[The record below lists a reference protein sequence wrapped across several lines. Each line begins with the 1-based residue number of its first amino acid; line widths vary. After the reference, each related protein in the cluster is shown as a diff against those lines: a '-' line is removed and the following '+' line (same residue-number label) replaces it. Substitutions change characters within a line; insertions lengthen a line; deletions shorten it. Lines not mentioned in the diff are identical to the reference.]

1 MKHLLILLCSLLFLT
16 ISKQAYAQD
25 DIHYGAEETF
35 QYWAGAAPWEGIEVL
50 NGQYWSSAHWSK
62 EYILY
67 MEVNVPVKM
76 ALDFIKD
83 NRLKITADE
92 VKFPEDAPDWFQP
105 LSSFKE
111 YEAGSQGSKYFINTA
126 TGHMF
131 IYEVQL

>member
-1 MKHLLILLCSLLFLT
+1 MQNLIIVLCFLLALS
-16 ISKQAYAQD
+16 ISEQSYGQI
-25 DIHYGAEETF
+25 DIHYGAEKTF
-35 QYWAGAAPWEGIEVL
+35 EYWAGSAPWEGIEVL

-67 MEVNVPVKM
+67 MEVTVPVKM
-76 ALDFIKD
+76 ALDFIED
-83 NRLKITADE
+83 NQLETVEDE

-105 LSSFKE
+105 LKTFKE

-126 TGHMF
+126 TGHLF